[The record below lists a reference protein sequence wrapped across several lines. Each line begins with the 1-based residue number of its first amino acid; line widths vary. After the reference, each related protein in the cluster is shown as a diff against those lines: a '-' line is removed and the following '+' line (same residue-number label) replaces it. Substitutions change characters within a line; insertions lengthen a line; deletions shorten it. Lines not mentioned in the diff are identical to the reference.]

1 MGGGVAESIGTLGF
15 WAPQQPPQGVWEKQV
30 LGCDLPLHKGGEGSA
45 KLPFVLSL
53 SCPVQSDGGT
63 RALTPAVPQDRVV
76 LPKQ

>member
-15 WAPQQPPQGVWEKQV
+15 WAPQGVGEKQV
-30 LGCDLPLHKGGEGSA
+30 LGCDLPLLEGGEGPA
-45 KLPFVLSL
+45 KLPFGLSL